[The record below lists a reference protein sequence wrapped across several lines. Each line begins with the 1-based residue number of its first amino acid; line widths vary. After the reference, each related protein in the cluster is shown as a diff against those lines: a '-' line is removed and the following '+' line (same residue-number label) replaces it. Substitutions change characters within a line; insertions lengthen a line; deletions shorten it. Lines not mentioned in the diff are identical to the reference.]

1 MVRSGM
7 VKTTVY
13 LDQEAALAL
22 KQLAKAQ
29 DRSQAEL
36 IREAID
42 LYTREAS
49 RPKPKGIGRFRSGH
63 SDISERAEE
72 LLEEALRE
80 GKWP

>member
-1 MVRSGM
+1 M

-13 LDQEAALAL
+13 LDAETALVL
-22 KQLAKAQ
+22 KQLARAQ

-42 LYTREAS
+42 LYTRRSEP
-49 RPKPKGIGRFRSGH
+49 PKPQGIGRFRSGRR
-63 SDISERAEE
+63 DVSERAEE
-72 LLEEALRE
+72 LLEEALRA